1 MLTDKRILLILT
13 GGIAAYKALELIR
26 RLTECGARVTPVL
39 TRAAEQ
45 FVTPLSVAALTGEK
59 VYRDLFDLTNE
70 VEMGHIQLSRSADL
84 ILIAPATANIMA
96 KMVQGQADDLSSTI
110 LLATNAPV
118 MIAPAMNVQMWDHP
132 ATQRNLTQLYA
143 DGISVVGPNEGDM
156 ACGEF
161 GFGRMSEPVEIISA
175 LAAHFGSGP
184 LLGKKILVTS
194 GPTYEPIDPVR
205 YIANR
210 SSGAQ
215 GAAIGR
221 ALIAMGAEVIFIT
234 GPTSVPPPKGACI
247 TSVQTAQE
255 MKDAV
260 IAALPVD
267 VAIFAAAVA
276 DWRVSTVS
284 DKKLKKSID
293 GPPIIEFSENPDI
306 LACVAQMKKDRPS
319 LVIGFA
325 AETNTIVANATAK
338 LQRKKCDWIVANDVS
353 PETGIMGGLMNE
365 ITLISKTG
373 AEAWPRMSKED
384 VAKQLAERVAKAL
397 C

>member
-1 MLTDKRILLILT
+1 
-13 GGIAAYKALELIR
+13 
-26 RLTECGARVTPVL
+26 
-39 TRAAEQ
+39 
-45 FVTPLSVAALTGEK
+45 
-59 VYRDLFDLTNE
+59 
-70 VEMGHIQLSRSADL
+70 
-84 ILIAPATANIMA
+84 
-96 KMVQGQADDLSSTI
+96 
-110 LLATNAPV
+110 
-118 MIAPAMNVQMWDHP
+118 
-132 ATQRNLTQLYA
+132 
-143 DGISVVGPNEGDM
+143 
-156 ACGEF
+156 
-161 GFGRMSEPVEIISA
+161 
-175 LAAHFGSGP
+175 FGSGP

-284 DKKLKKSID
+284 NKKLKKSID

>member
-194 GPTYEPIDPVR
+194 G
-205 YIANR
+205 
-210 SSGAQ
+210 
-215 GAAIGR
+215 

-284 DKKLKKSID
+284 NKKLKKSID